1 MRPSLKLK
9 KLEKKL
15 NLISMFFDQL
25 TNNKRKK
32 LYKKTEKL
40 TKSSQILL
48 NKSRLLNNNG

>member
-25 TNNKRKK
+25 TNTKLKK

-40 TKSSQILL
+40 TKSSLILL